1 MQNDAVE
8 QSSSGRRFRCSS
20 CPYVSDNKS
29 QYVYHRQ
36 FHRPRGAPYKCSQ
49 CSYNVS
55 RRHLLNQH
63 LSVHGLPPVG
73 LLDGDHYASDS
84 DAIGSE
90 AEAEAEA
97 AEAIEMA
104 DDEVMMAGGETS
116 SMPIST
122 GLSSSVVT
130 AANTGIG
137 SEGYTHLGLD
147 PNTIARL
154 PDSATVSLLDIPL
167 TWVSRGAK
175 FYKMFKCRHCPHV
188 NVRKANIQEHEKR
201 HQTKTGSGGGDNMHA
216 CSMCNYRC
224 NNAGVLSAHVK
235 VHQNVL
241 GIIHALADPS
251 RSDEEQLRQLAGVA
265 GFKTG
270 DVSTLMGKE
279 AEESCSS
286 LSSSGSAAPQPK
298 LELLLGRP
306 DDGKDGGKRLHF
318 CAHCPARFLVETE
331 LLIHQRFHGVKLAY
345 SCDVCS
351 YTARQENHLL
361 AHWKVHSRE
370 YQERT
375 KVIHSFVFNY
385 SYSLKLD
392 N

>member
-1 MQNDAVE
+1 MEEHIQE
-8 QSSSGRRFRCSS
+8 QSSPGRRFRCSA

-36 FHRPRGAPYKCSQ
+36 FHRPRGAPYKCSH

-63 LSVHGLPPVG
+63 LSVHGLPPVS
-73 LLDGDHYASDS
+73 LLDGDQYASDS
-84 DAIGSE
+84 DAMGSE

-104 DDEVMMAGGETS
+104 AEEEVAAVAENHSAT
-116 SMPIST
+116 IST
-122 GLSSSVVT
+122 CSSSSAVT
-130 AANTGIG
+130 ANPTG
-137 SEGYTHLGLD
+137 SDGYTHLGLD

-154 PDSATVSLLDIPL
+154 HDSATVSLSDIPL
-167 TWVSRGAK
+167 TWVSRGQK

-201 HQTKTGSGGGDNMHA
+201 HQTKTGSGGGGDNMHA
-216 CSMCNYRC
+216 CTVCNYRC

-241 GIIHALADPS
+241 GIIHALADAS
-251 RSDEEQLRQLAGVA
+251 KSDEEQLRQLAGPS
-265 GFKTG
+265 GLKTG
-270 DVSTLMGKE
+270 GELQGKE

-286 LSSSGSAAPQPK
+286 LSSTGSGAPQPK
-298 LELLLGRP
+298 LDLLLGRVEE
-306 DDGKDGGKRLHF
+306 GKDSGKRVHF
-318 CAHCPARFLVETE
+318 CAHCPARFLIETE
-331 LLIHQRFHGVKLAY
+331 LLIHQRFHGVKLAFR
-345 SCDVCS
+345 CDVCS

-370 YQERT
+370 YQDRT
-375 KVIHSFVFNY
+375 TV
-385 SYSLKLD
+385 D
-392 N
+392 NFS

>member
-1 MQNDAVE
+1 
-8 QSSSGRRFRCSS
+8 
-20 CPYVSDNKS
+20 
-29 QYVYHRQ
+29 
-36 FHRPRGAPYKCSQ
+36 
-49 CSYNVS
+49 
-55 RRHLLNQH
+55 
-63 LSVHGLPPVG
+63 
-73 LLDGDHYASDS
+73 
-84 DAIGSE
+84 
-90 AEAEAEA
+90 
-97 AEAIEMA
+97 
-104 DDEVMMAGGETS
+104 
-116 SMPIST
+116 
-122 GLSSSVVT
+122 
-130 AANTGIG
+130 
-137 SEGYTHLGLD
+137 
-147 PNTIARL
+147 
-154 PDSATVSLLDIPL
+154 
-167 TWVSRGAK
+167 
-175 FYKMFKCRHCPHV
+175 
-188 NVRKANIQEHEKR
+188 
-201 HQTKTGSGGGDNMHA
+201 MHA
-216 CSMCNYRC
+216 CSMCKYRC